1 MGKGKG
7 VESNCLGHHDAARV
21 ASGSQPCLLVLSRPP
36 PSHHAAQG
44 RGPEIEDE
52 SGSGEDGGSEDG
64 VGDESRTDASES
76 ESDTSEDEGDLP
88 GVADDSAARKRDL
101 RPRPR
106 TAAAPH
112 GAGSG
117 AGGDEGEVD
126 EKVVQPLRQ
135 TRRNPVRSS
144 RRRQGAILSLDPS
157 DSEEDDGSL
166 HDAGAPGGLHG

>member
-1 MGKGKG
+1 MG
-7 VESNCLGHHDAARV
+7 A
-21 ASGSQPCLLVLSRPP
+21 
-36 PSHHAAQG
+36 
-44 RGPEIEDE
+44 EDR
-52 SGSGEDGGSEDG
+52 
-64 VGDESRTDASES
+64 VGDESRSDASES
-76 ESDTSEDEGDLP
+76 ESDTGEDEGDLP

-135 TRRNPVRSS
+135 TRRNPVCSS
-144 RRRQGAILSLDPS
+144 RRRRGAILSLDPS

-166 HDAGAPGGLHG
+166 HDAGAPGGLHGKHKEEDE